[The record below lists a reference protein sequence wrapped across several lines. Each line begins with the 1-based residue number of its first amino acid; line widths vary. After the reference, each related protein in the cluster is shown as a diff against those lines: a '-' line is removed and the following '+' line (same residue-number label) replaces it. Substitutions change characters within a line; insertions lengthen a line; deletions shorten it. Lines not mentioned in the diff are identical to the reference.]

1 MNVPLTLNSSSNKR
15 EKELAEL
22 YTPTSEEL
30 KFINAKSHGS
40 NGRLSLLVMLKT
52 FQRLGYFPYPEFV
65 PLLIINHLRSGLK
78 LSSKVSAIPSLR
90 SRRRYMS
97 VIRTYL
103 GVKP

>member
-1 MNVPLTLNSSSNKR
+1 
-15 EKELAEL
+15 
-22 YTPTSEEL
+22 
-30 KFINAKSHGS
+30 
-40 NGRLSLLVMLKT
+40 MLKT